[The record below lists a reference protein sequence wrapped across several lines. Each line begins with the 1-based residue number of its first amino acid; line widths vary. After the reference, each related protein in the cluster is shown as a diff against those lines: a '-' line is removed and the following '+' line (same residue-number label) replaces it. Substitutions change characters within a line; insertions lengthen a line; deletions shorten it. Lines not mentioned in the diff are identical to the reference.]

1 MASELRLMK
10 TAVSLMERPGA
21 QRIFSTGSLLLEPTS
36 SASHWC
42 SLDNY
47 CVIHTCIME
56 TAKCT
61 QNSTESFK
69 LEDLPFFVVYV
80 LCNVKEG
87 MENSISREEK
97 DNSQRSS
104 KVFRLTKNNIQ

>member
-1 MASELRLMK
+1 
-10 TAVSLMERPGA
+10 
-21 QRIFSTGSLLLEPTS
+21 
-36 SASHWC
+36 
-42 SLDNY
+42 
-47 CVIHTCIME
+47 ME

-104 KVFRLTKNNIQ
+104 KVFNVNKKQYSVGVVTLQLLTKIHVLQYYRLQVQDL